1 MKRISTLLLT
11 LTMSLMAVAQGW
23 PENYGGVMLQGF
35 YWDSYDDS
43 QWATLEKQASDLAA
57 SFDLIWIPQSGN
69 CGSQSMGYDDLW
81 WFSNYN
87 SSFGNEAQLRSMIK
101 TFKDLGLGTI
111 ADVVINHRKNM
122 TNWVDFPK
130 ETWNGETYEMLSTDI
145 VANDDNGDTKNW
157 ATKNG
162 YSLSANNDTGEG
174 WDGMRDLDH
183 KSENVQT
190 IVKAYLKFLLNDL
203 GYTGFRYDMVKG
215 YNASYTKLYNEDSKP
230 QFSVGECWDSSSTI
244 RNWID
249 GTGKTSAAF
258 DFQFRYT
265 VRNAANNGNW
275 SRLAQ
280 QNDKSWPLV
289 SNNYENGGYRQW
301 AVTFVEN
308 HDTEK
313 RSNAPQDPLKKDTL
327 AANAYLLAMPGTPCV
342 FMTHWKAYKAEIKAM
357 IEARKLAGITNTSSY
372 THYKNESK
380 YYANIV
386 DNKLMVVVG
395 DEQQVIPEGSNWTKI
410 LSGYHYAYYLANTLE
425 TAWVNKGSG
434 DFSEPFDVELKAV
447 SNTDDA
453 QLVYTTD
460 GTEPSATNGTQCLSG
475 TLLHIDAANTLLKV
489 GLLVNGVVSGIIT
502 RSFTYQEEEP
512 EPEVTIPDFCTVAEG
527 EVCAF
532 FEAPFTWT
540 NTIHCWAW
548 SDSPS
553 ENFSG
558 GNWPGVA
565 CELIGTAPNGNK
577 VFKWTWDG
585 KKQKNSSATKPA
597 MIIFN
602 NDGQPQTEDL
612 VFTQAGYYTQ
622 DGLFGVVT
630 ATDIQ
635 KLSADKSPLSADWY
649 NLQGRRLNGKPTTK
663 GVYIQEGRKVIIR

>member
-1 MKRISTLLLT
+1 
-11 LTMSLMAVAQGW
+11 MSLMAVAQGW

-249 GTGKTSAAF
+249 GTSKTSAAF

-434 DFSEPFDVELKAV
+434 DFSEPFDIELKAV

-489 GLLVNGVVSGIIT
+489 GLLVNGVISGIIT

-663 GVYIQEGRKVIIR
+663 GVYIQEGRKIIVR